1 MNGNLTIDFRPERQ
15 CMPRI
20 LEAIGTAGLDLYG
33 LHLIPS
39 APDRWTLHLDL
50 GAAELDGLER
60 ELRGYGEVIEVIHR
74 APGWAAR

>member
-15 CMPRI
+15 SMPRI
-20 LEAIGTAGLDLYG
+20 LQAIGTAGLDLYG

-50 GAAELDGLER
+50 GAADLDGLER
-60 ELRGYGEVIEVIHR
+60 ELRSYGEIIEVIHKT
-74 APGWAAR
+74 AACAVR